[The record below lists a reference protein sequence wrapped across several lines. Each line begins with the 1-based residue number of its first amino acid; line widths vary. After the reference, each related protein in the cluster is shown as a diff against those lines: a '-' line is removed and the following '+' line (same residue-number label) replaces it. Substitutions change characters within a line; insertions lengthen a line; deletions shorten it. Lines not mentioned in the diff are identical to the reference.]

1 MPDWILLFFTPFFN
15 LLLYNKMSIMTN
27 SFIITSL
34 WFGLPSLF
42 SSPTDNLKKKSPLW
56 LSAKHSEGGA
66 AEWVGLQS
74 GRGWRVGGAAE
85 WAGSQSGW
93 DWRVGGA
100 AEWAGL
106 QSGSFFLFSVLQFE
120 RRTRWSNRQGEEDSK
135 LITKLHVAFHL
146 PKVVKQ
152 TAFPWSFSKAIWP
165 GFAYRTICPLLL
177 VDYF

>member
-74 GRGWRVGGAAE
+74 GRGRRVGGT
-85 WAGSQSGW
+85 G
-93 DWRVGGA
+93 
-100 AEWAGL
+100 EWAGL
-106 QSGSFFLFSVLQFE
+106 EGGRGCRVEAFSCSLSSSLSEEPDDQTDKE
-120 RRTRWSNRQGEEDSK
+120 KRIQNWLLNYTSLPTCPKWLNRQLFLEALAK
-135 LITKLHVAFHL
+135 LSDLGSLTEL
-146 PKVVKQ
+146 
-152 TAFPWSFSKAIWP
+152 
-165 GFAYRTICPLLL
+165 FALC
-177 VDYF
+177 F